1 MAIATRE
8 AMGTKEAMETKGAK
22 EDLEAS
28 WTNEFHNKKWCQ
40 LDWRTNSKP
49 LVTKDNVKVNKTK
62 EVKEE

>member
-28 WTNEFHNKKWCQ
+28 WTHEFHH
-40 LDWRTNSKP
+40 KP
-49 LVTKDNVKVNKTK
+49 
-62 EVKEE
+62 

>member
-28 WTNEFHNKKWCQ
+28 WTNEFHH
-40 LDWRTNSKP
+40 RP
-49 LVTKDNVKVNKTK
+49 
-62 EVKEE
+62 